1 MSAPIYVDRRLRD
14 AEELAEYLGIC
25 RASVYNLLDRGLPSI
40 KIGRSRRF
48 RLTDVDEWLD
58 ADRKTA

>member
-1 MSAPIYVDRRLRD
+1 MTYPDRRLVD
-14 AEELAEYLGIC
+14 AESLAEYLGIC